1 MEILLKLYPNVDW
14 LFVSLLL
21 KAYSFACETLIPLG
35 IGPYFRTRLRHGK
48 EMPERLSERYGAPT
62 ISRPECARIVWIHG
76 ASVGES
82 LASLPLIERLLEAD
96 PNLWVLSTS
105 GTVTSARLMSQRL
118 PKRAIHQFLPLDVPS
133 WIEKFLS
140 YWKPE
145 LGLWM
150 ESEVWPNTLLAAKK
164 HNIPLV
170 LMNARV
176 SKTSQKRWQ
185 HVSGTFQEILSCFD
199 MILTQTKEQEDFFK
213 THGATNVWTTGNI
226 KFASAPLPYD
236 ALEKERVEKVLDGRP
251 LWIAASTHEG
261 EEDLVAKAHLLIKEQ
276 IPNALCVIIPRHPN
290 RAQDLCQRL
299 SVYGAVS
306 RRSLH
311 EDPSPATDFYLADT
325 LGELGL
331 FFRLSPLVFLG
342 GSLVP
347 VGGHNLIE
355 PAQIGCAL
363 IHGPHMF
370 KQEELTR
377 HFKAAGASHMVT
389 SVADLAQTIITLL
402 TSYQQTHAAIEKAK
416 YVAKEQKDSFDL
428 TWQKICPYLRRLS

>member
-1 MEILLKLYPNVDW
+1 MQILLKLCPNVYW

-21 KAYSFACETLIPLG
+21 NAYSFACETLVPLG
-35 IGPYFRTRLRHGK
+35 IGPYFRSRLRRGK

-62 ISRPECARIVWIHG
+62 IPRPEGARIVWIHG

-96 PNLWVLSTS
+96 PTLWILSTS
-105 GTVTSARLMSQRL
+105 GTVTSARLMAQRL
-118 PKRAIHQFLPLDVPS
+118 PARAVHQFLPLDVPS

-199 MILTQTKEQEDFFK
+199 MILTQTKDQENFFK
-213 THGATNVWTTGNI
+213 TQGMTNVWTTGNI

-236 ALEKERVEKVLDGRP
+236 ALEKERLEKVLAGRP
-251 LWIAASTHEG
+251 LWVAASTHEG
-261 EEDLVAKAHLLIKEQ
+261 EENLVAKAHLLIKEKV
-276 IPNALCVIIPRHPN
+276 PSALCVIIPRHPN
-290 RAQDLCQRL
+290 RAHDLCQML
-299 SVYGAVS
+299 SSYGTVA
-306 RRSLH
+306 RRSLQ
-311 EDPSPATDFYLADT
+311 EDPSPTTDFYLGDT

-331 FFRLSPLVFLG
+331 FFRLSPHVFLG

-347 VGGHNLIE
+347 IGGHNLIE

-363 IHGPHMF
+363 IHGPYMF

-377 HFKAAGASHMVT
+377 HFEAARASHMVT
-389 SVADLAQTIITLL
+389 SPTELAETIITLL
-402 TSYQQTHAAIEKAK
+402 TSYKQTHAAIEKAK
-416 YVAKEQKDSFDL
+416 NVAQEQKESFEL
-428 TWQKICPYLRRLS
+428 TWQKISPYLRRFS

>member
-311 EDPSPATDFYLADT
+311 EDPSPATDFYL
-325 LGELGL
+325 
-331 FFRLSPLVFLG
+331 V
-342 GSLVP
+342 
-347 VGGHNLIE
+347 E